1 MSFLTAAAHPGPS
14 ATSAQRPPPG
24 SCGAQSASMHVAAS
38 IGRARDDG
46 HRTGRPRNAPRNRL
60 PHARD
65 APTAHAA
72 LPPAHQRQGRGWVL
86 HIENHPRYK
95 RSGAEQLDHDEPRET
110 ETGGRR
116 FAVTVAGL
124 GFGFHLSSPFK
135 RLSPHSASRGLRE
148 PKTVHLVCPSHP
160 WKPLVCSLAASDV
173 DAESGRRSIEADHW
187 RGDAAHAEP

>member
-1 MSFLTAAAHPGPS
+1 
-14 ATSAQRPPPG
+14 
-24 SCGAQSASMHVAAS
+24 
-38 IGRARDDG
+38 
-46 HRTGRPRNAPRNRL
+46 
-60 PHARD
+60 
-65 APTAHAA
+65 
-72 LPPAHQRQGRGWVL
+72 VL
-86 HIENHPRYK
+86 HIENHQRYK
-95 RSGAEQLDHDEPRET
+95 RSGAEQLGHDEQRETETGGRRFAVT

-148 PKTVHLVCPSHP
+148 PKTVHLVCPSRP

-187 RGDAAHAEP
+187 RGDAGHAEP

>member
-1 MSFLTAAAHPGPS
+1 MTVIGPADR
-14 ATSAQRPPPG
+14 ATLHAIACRTLGMRQLRTRP
-24 SCGAQSASMHVAAS
+24 
-38 IGRARDDG
+38 
-46 HRTGRPRNAPRNRL
+46 
-60 PHARD
+60 
-65 APTAHAA
+65 
-72 LPPAHQRQGRGWVL
+72 L
-86 HIENHPRYK
+86 HIENHQRYK
-95 RSGAEQLDHDEPRET
+95 RSGAEQLGHDEQRET

-173 DAESGRRSIEADHW
+173 DAESGGASKLTIGEVMQPTLNRSGVVRSPSAN
-187 RGDAAHAEP
+187 